1 MDKCIVCGNK
11 NLNKFLDL
19 GKTALANNFLEPE
32 DLNLIVEEF
41 YPLRVAYCNNCFH
54 VQLIDHVNP
63 KKCLIIIYIYRQPPK
78 L

>member
-11 NLNKFLDL
+11 KLNKFLDL

-41 YPLRVAYCNNCFH
+41 YQREGYL
-54 VQLIDHVNP
+54 L
-63 KKCLIIIYIYRQPPK
+63 
-78 L
+78 